1 MSDLIT
7 TIPQTAITIPGIN
20 QLHHA
25 ATQLAE
31 EARTKANAATQ
42 MALLI
47 GLKLIALKAATPHG
61 QWEKL
66 FKSDDKTIRKVN
78 RPHVNDLID
87 FSLSTAKRYIAVSTE
102 VINRR
107 LTPEQAQALQ
117 HIAAAPALE
126 KADAALLEEITPP
139 ETLRQ
144 LYLQMGIV
152 KPTRKELHAMTA
164 PLREEEGPEEPQ
176 DKTPLTPAQRI
187 AQKRDEARHYWF
199 GTTNPEHVAP
209 GFIMAIQQEL
219 NQPEK
224 GRLHY
229 LAKEDLHTME
239 ELLAQLLKRIK
250 KIKTEIS

>member
-66 FKSDDKTIRKVN
+66 FKSAARRVGKPNIDHGQHLEMDNTTARK
-78 RPHVNDLID
+78 
-87 FSLSTAKRYIAVSTE
+87 YIAVATE
-102 VINRR
+102 IINRR
-107 LTPEQAQALQ
+107 LTPEHAQALQ

-229 LAKEDLHTME
+229 LAKDDLHTME